1 MLSDALRQK
10 IVELNLDAQ
19 SIEDLARRTIDED
32 LDGGVDLTSDSTI
45 PEEKISIGEFRARK
59 SGYVAG
65 VVVAAA
71 VLEVCGILDYIIVV
85 EDGHRVEEG
94 QVILKATGNTRKL
107 LLAERTALNFL
118 GRLSGIASLTHRWVS
133 EVSNTSTKIRDTR
146 KTTPLLRELEKFAV
160 RMGGGVNHR
169 MSLSDAAL
177 IKDNHV
183 IAAGGVTAAF
193 KAVRSKYPDI
203 SVEVEVDTL
212 EQLKEVLVAGADLI
226 LLDNMS
232 LEQTRAAVVIAGGK
246 TKLEA
251 SGGLTLENA
260 KAYASTGV
268 DYLAVGA
275 LTHSAPVMDIGLD
288 FTEQKG

>member
-1 MLSDALRQK
+1 MLSDALIQK
-10 IVELNLDAQ
+10 IKSFDLDAE
-19 SIEDLARRTIDED
+19 SVEDLARRTIDED
-32 LDGGVDLTSDSTI
+32 LDGGVDLTSHSTI
-45 PEEKISIGEFRARK
+45 PEEKVSTGEFRARK
-59 SGYVAG
+59 SGQVAG

-71 VLEVCGILDYIIVV
+71 VLEVCGITDYQILIP
-85 EDGHRVEEG
+85 DGHRVEEG

-118 GRLSGIASLTHRWVS
+118 GRLSGIASLTERWVN
-133 EVSNTSTKIRDTR
+133 EVANTSTKIRDTR

-183 IAAGGVTAAF
+183 VAAGGVTAAF
-193 KAVRSKYPDI
+193 KAVREKYPQT

-212 EQLKEVLVAGADLI
+212 EQLQDAINAGADLI

-232 LEQTRAAVVIAGGK
+232 VEETRAAVEMAGGK

-288 FTEQKG
+288 FIEQEG

>member
-1 MLSDALRQK
+1 MLSEKLTGAL
-10 IVELNLDAQ
+10 IEYDLDPV
-19 SIEDLARRTIDED
+19 SVEDLARRTIAED
-32 LDGGVDLTSDSTI
+32 LDGGVDLTSGSTI
-45 PEEKISIGEFRARK
+45 PQDQTSFAEFRARK

-71 VLEVCGILDYIIVV
+71 VLEVCGISDYSILSA
-85 EDGHRVEEG
+85 DGQRVEEG
-94 QVILKATGNTRKL
+94 QVILSATGNTQKL

-118 GRLSGIASLTHRWVS
+118 GRLSGIASLTHRWVN
-133 EVSNTSTKIRDTR
+133 EVATTSTKIRDTR

-169 MSLSDAAL
+169 MSLADAAL
-177 IKDNHV
+177 IKDNH
-183 IAAGGVTAAF
+183 IFASGGISQAF
-193 KAVRSKYPDI
+193 QAVRMKYPNAV
-203 SVEVEVDTL
+203 VEVEVDTL
-212 EQLKEVLVAGADLI
+212 EQLKEVLAAGADLI

-232 LEQTRAAVVIAGGK
+232 LEQTRAAVQIAGGK
-246 TKLEA
+246 TKLES
-251 SGGLTLENA
+251 SGGLTIENA

-288 FTEQKG
+288 FKAQRG